1 MEIALVALM
10 ILPGTTSFGLAWLL
24 LFIFMRAW
32 TVRSTRQGYTEE
44 MNHIIYEPHHQ
55 MQVLLFSIP
64 WDGAIAWV
72 LAHVSRLHREPV
84 LGVATMARK
93 RKKSKKCERWER
105 LVRRSLSPLGT
116 IRKISILEYVARPLL
131 RE

>member
-1 MEIALVALM
+1 MTTKQPERSHWERMVWDNCVNEDDKKAQGDDARPDESTVWWYKIEVAMEIALVAIM
-10 ILPGTTSFGLAWLL
+10 VLPGDTSFGLAWLL

-64 WDGAIAWV
+64 WDATIAWV
-72 LAHVSRLHREPV
+72 LAHAVVYIGNL
-84 LGVATMARK
+84 
-93 RKKSKKCERWER
+93 
-105 LVRRSLSPLGT
+105 
-116 IRKISILEYVARPLL
+116 Y
-131 RE
+131 

>member
-1 MEIALVALM
+1 MDQTDTKRTLWQKLVWDNCVSDGDKETYGDAAVPSESTVWWYKLEVATEIALVILM
-10 ILPGTTSFGLAWLL
+10 AIPGATSFGLAWLL
-24 LFIFMRAW
+24 LFVFMRAW

-72 LAHVSRLHREPV
+72 LAHVV
-84 LGVATMARK
+84 V
-93 RKKSKKCERWER
+93 
-105 LVRRSLSPLGT
+105 
-116 IRKISILEYVARPLL
+116 YVGDLY
-131 RE
+131 